1 MRTRPEGFEDA
12 DLVNALT
19 EGWALEVVSAEYAP
33 LGFGSYHWFVADA
46 AGDRHFVTVDDLDH
60 ALWLGRDREEAFA
73 NLRRAFASA
82 TALAER
88 GLAFVLAPVRTRRG
102 ETVVRVSARHT
113 VALFPFVEAEVRD
126 FGRYDSDEEAVAVAG
141 LVAELHAA
149 TPVVRGIARVDT
161 LALDAREHL
170 EAALRENHVPWA
182 GGPFSERAREVVTR
196 HEKDLRAALRAFD
209 RLSAAVARDASDRV
223 ITHGEPHA
231 ANVLHVEGALLLI
244 DWDTAALAPPERDLW
259 MVTDSGDAAA
269 AAYAEATGHAPD
281 RTAIDFFRLRWDL
294 TDTGLWIRLF
304 RAPHA
309 DDAYTREAFDNLT
322 NDANVR
328 ARWSSLL

>member
-1 MRTRPEGFEDA
+1 MRTRPEGFGDA
-12 DLVNALT
+12 DLVSALV
-19 EGWALEVVSAEYAP
+19 EGWALEAVSAEYAP

-46 AGDRHFVTVDDLDH
+46 AGGRHFVTVDDLDH
-60 ALWLGRDREEAFA
+60 APWLGRDRDEAFA

-82 TALAER
+82 TALAEL

-102 ETVVRVSARHT
+102 ESLVRASASHT
-113 VALFPFVEAEVRD
+113 VALFPFVEAEVRN
-126 FGRYDSDEEAVAVAG
+126 FGRYDSDDEAVAVAR

-161 LALDAREHL
+161 LTLDAREHL
-170 EAALRENHVPWA
+170 EAALRDEHVPWT

-196 HEKDLRAALRAFD
+196 HAKDLRAALVAFD
-209 RLSAAVARDASDRV
+209 RLGAALARDARELV

-231 ANVLHVEGALLLI
+231 ANVLHVEGRLLLI
-244 DWDTAALAPPERDLW
+244 DWDTAALARPERDLW
-259 MVTDSGDAAA
+259 MLTDGRDAAA
-269 AAYAEATGHAPD
+269 AAYADATGRAPD
-281 RTAIDFFRLRWDL
+281 LTAIDFFRLRWDL
-294 TDTGLWIRLF
+294 ADTGLWIRLF

-309 DDAYTREAFDNLT
+309 DDAHTREAFDNLT